1 LAGSKGG
8 DARKAVNQEDQPN
21 QGGKDY
27 QTALREKQV
36 VLLRLRGKEFE
47 EIAEQCGYADKSG
60 AWRAWKRAIRR
71 IPEVETKEER
81 RNSAMRLN
89 AALDAIWG
97 KVLSGDLLAIARMV
111 DLEKRRAELL
121 NLDIH
126 PKAPD
131 STPATIIFQTNF
143 DVETI

>member
-1 LAGSKGG
+1 MARSKGG
-8 DARKAVNQEDQPN
+8 THKAVNQENQPN
-21 QGGKDY
+21 QGSKDY
-27 QTALREKQV
+27 QTAMREKQV
-36 VLLRLRGKEFE
+36 VLLRLRGKEFD
-47 EIAEQCGYADKSG
+47 EIAAQCGYADKSG

-81 RNSAMRLN
+81 RNSVMRLN
-89 AALDAIWG
+89 AALDAIWE
-97 KVLSGDLLAIARMV
+97 KVEAGDPLAIARMV

-131 STPATIIFQTNF
+131 PTPATIVFQTNF
-143 DVETI
+143 DIETI